1 MKARLLLLALL
12 GICAHAD
19 AAPSGEDQKTTR
31 VVVLGVDHAAQLIA
45 PNDSP
50 AILTAFLRRVKP
62 DAICIERSPE
72 AFARNDYYEFTYEV
86 QDVIVPFAR
95 SNGIDLCPIDWEPP
109 TDDARLGFGMDLDAV
124 PEVRPVTGFQQFLVF
139 NQPSQLTRTLFHADD
154 PKNVAKVT
162 QWAATPTNKTKDDL
176 PRRLYLYRTF
186 LQAKRLAAAAKA
198 HVGGTVLLVVGEFH
212 KRDIE
217 AILADEV
224 GIEIIQPSSLG
235 APTREESIA
244 AERSDYWFAIASFN
258 LLGIQSTTGNIDFAF
273 VRRAVAELRRLHDTP
288 ETALLTT
295 RLDLL
300 EKRIRPQD
308 AIKRYRSIAASAGDR
323 PFSWTGVLDPTRV
336 DSYFDPFGNV
346 EVGQRA
352 LIEAARELSSLGDH
366 REVEYIHDQIAP
378 KLEPLKG
385 RQFETYWKRYIAGPV
400 ATESAVN

>member
-19 AAPSGEDQKTTR
+19 AAASGEDQKTTR
-31 VVVLGVDHAAQLIA
+31 VVVLGVDHAAQLVS

-50 AILTAFLRRVKP
+50 AMLTAFLRRVRP

-86 QDVIVPFAR
+86 QDVVVPFAR

-109 TDDARLGFGMDLDAV
+109 AADARLGFGMDLDVV
-124 PEVRPVTGFQQFLVF
+124 PEVRPVKGFQQFLVF

-198 HVGGTVLLVVGEFH
+198 HTGGTVLLVVGEFH

-224 GIEIIQPSSLG
+224 GIEIVQPTAIG
-235 APTREESIA
+235 APTREEAIA

-258 LLGIQSTTGNIDFAF
+258 LLGTQSTTGMVIPPLL
-273 VRRAVAELRRLHDTP
+273 AVARSG
-288 ETALLTT
+288 A
-295 RLDLL
+295 
-300 EKRIRPQD
+300 KRP
-308 AIKRYRSIAASAGDR
+308 S
-323 PFSWTGVLDPTRV
+323 PTSW
-336 DSYFDPFGNV
+336 
-346 EVGQRA
+346 QA
-352 LIEAARELSSLGDH
+352 
-366 REVEYIHDQIAP
+366 
-378 KLEPLKG
+378 
-385 RQFETYWKRYIAGPV
+385 
-400 ATESAVN
+400 